1 MQQISE
7 RILLTLWVG
16 GMWVVGPVVTPTLF
30 KMISDRTIAAAVAGQ
45 LFTIMSFIGLFCG
58 CFLLI
63 THAAALGKQV
73 SKSWRAWLL
82 VAMLMVIIIG
92 EFVLSPEIVEIR
104 DAGMPADAKA
114 RFDMLH
120 RTASTLYM
128 MTSLAG
134 LALVIFGIGVS
145 GKGVKEQASS
155 N

>member
-16 GMWVVGPVVTPTLF
+16 GMWIVGPVVTPTLF
-30 KMISDRTIAAAVAGQ
+30 KLISDRAIAATVAGQ

-63 THAAALGKQV
+63 SHAAALGKQV

-82 VAMLMVIIIG
+82 VAMLVVIITG
-92 EFVLSPEIVEIR
+92 EFVLSPGIIEIR
-104 DAGMPADAKA
+104 DAGMPAELRA

-120 RTASTLYM
+120 HTSSTLYM

-134 LALVIFGIGVS
+134 LVLVIFGLGS
-145 GKGVKEQASS
+145 KGAKE
-155 N
+155 

>member
-16 GMWVVGPVVTPTLF
+16 GMWIVGPVVTPTLF
-30 KMISDRTIAAAVAGQ
+30 KMLDDRSLAGTVAGQ

-58 CFLLI
+58 CLLLLS
-63 THAAALGKQV
+63 HAVSLGTQV
-73 SKSWRAWLL
+73 IKSWRAWLL
-82 VAMLMVIIIG
+82 VSMLVLIVIG
-92 EFVLSPEIVEIR
+92 EFVLAPGIIEIR

-128 MTSLAG
+128 ISSLAG
-134 LALVIFGIGVS
+134 LVLVIFGFGRS
-145 GKGVKEQASS
+145 GTGSKEPV
-155 N
+155 